1 MRVFVILYN
10 IISKVLNHT
19 IPSGVHLG
27 LIGQGVVVTVGVVV
41 ISIETIGV
49 VVSDSDVDSTFV
61 VRSSVVNDELSSVVN
76 SIDEVSV

>member
-1 MRVFVILYN
+1 MDYTETSSMEFTTMRVFVILYN

-27 LIGQGVVVTVGVVV
+27 LIGHGVVVTVGVVV

-49 VVSDSDVDSTFV
+49 VVSDSDVDSTFN
-61 VRSSVVNDELSSVVN
+61 ND
-76 SIDEVSV
+76 